1 MINLNIARNHR
12 KVKVIYILKF
22 MALHKDFPKDP
33 YAILDPNI
41 RWFPADEDLREKGF
55 DKLIPPLVA
64 TLRKEVKKW
73 RDKNYDGASE
83 TSKSLLNWWFKEE
96 HILYNSD
103 GSTYNFRYY
112 FAQREALE
120 TVVWLYEVAK
130 VKDKYD
136 LIRYNST
143 GILSPQMFTEEWL
156 RFVIKM
162 ATGAGKT
169 KVMSLIVAWAY
180 FHKLYEPQSDLAKN
194 FLLITPNVIVFE
206 RIKSDFEGNRIF
218 FSDPILPDNGYQGQN
233 WQDDFQVTVHL
244 QDDLKNIS
252 DTGNIFL
259 TNIHRVFEG
268 NVNEATFEDEDTS
281 EYFLGGKPVK
291 KTNDSTVDL
300 GMIIRDIDELIVI
313 NDEAHHLHDPKSAW
327 VKSIEDI
334 DNRLKQKGT
343 KLSLQLDL
351 TATPKKNDGS
361 IFVQTISDYP
371 LVEAIHQRIVK
382 QPVVPDGASRGK
394 LKENQSSLFSEKYR
408 DYINLG
414 IEEWRKTYKE
424 LEPTGKKSIL
434 FIMTDDTKNCDEVA
448 EYIETSFAD
457 LKGAVLTIHTNKSG
471 EISETV
477 SGKNKEELE
486 KLRKQAN
493 EIDSLE
499 SPFKVIISVMMLK
512 EGWDV
517 KNVTTIVGLR
527 PYASDSK
534 ILPEQTLGR
543 GLRRMYFGRDDI
555 NEYVSVIGTP
565 AFMDFVESIKG
576 EGVLL
581 EKRLMGSG
589 SKPITPMVIE
599 VDKDNPKKDIE
610 KLDIEIPVMSPRI
623 QREYKNLADL
633 NVSTFEINKVKIK
646 SFNEEE
652 KREIV
657 FKDVVDE
664 KTHHTTTL
672 SGDIEPNP
680 QSVIGFFTQATM
692 RELRLFGC
700 YDVLFGKVKEF
711 IQGYFFDGEINLSDL
726 NVLRNLSEPEYVK
739 LIRDTFKKAIN
750 DLTVQDRGD
759 AEIKNYIKI
768 SEARPFVVNDKSY
781 IPNPKKSVFNKI
793 VGDSDFE
800 LEFSGFLENC
810 DDVVSY
816 AKNFQNKEAN
826 ALRIEYKNSEGFIA
840 TYYPDFFVKLDDK
853 NVYIIETK
861 GREDEDDKLKF
872 ERLEKWCEDVNN
884 RQSRIIYKALY
895 IKQEGYEKDKAKNF
909 NELVRLFSK

>member
-1 MINLNIARNHR
+1 
-12 KVKVIYILKF
+12 

-64 TLRKEVKKW
+64 TLRKEVKEW
-73 RDKNYDGASE
+73 RDNKYNGASK
-83 TSKSLLNWWFKEE
+83 TSKALLNWWFKEE
-96 HILYNSD
+96 HILYYND
-103 GSTYNFRYY
+103 GSSYNFRYY

-120 TVVWLYEVAK
+120 TVIWLYEVAQ

-143 GILSPQMFTEEWL
+143 GVLSPQMFTEDWL
-156 RFVIKM
+156 RFVVKM

-180 FHKLYEPQSDLAKN
+180 FHRLYEKDSGLAKN

-206 RIKSDFEGNRIF
+206 RIKNDFEGNKIF
-218 FSDPILPDNGYQGQN
+218 FADPVLPDNGYQGQN
-233 WQDDFQVTVHL
+233 WQDDFQVTLHL
-244 QDDLKNIS
+244 QDDLRSIS

-259 TNIHRVFEG
+259 TNIHRVFESD
-268 NVNEATFEDEDTS
+268 VNEPSIEDKDTA
-281 EYFLGGKPVK
+281 EYFLGDKPVA

-300 GMIIRDIDELIVI
+300 GMIIREIDELVVI
-313 NDEAHHLHDPKSAW
+313 NDEAHHIHEENAW
-327 VKSIEDI
+327 LKSIRDI
-334 DNRLKQKGT
+334 DNKLKQKGGR
-343 KLSLQLDL
+343 LSLQLDV

-361 IFVQTISDYP
+361 IFVQTVSDYP

-382 QPVVPDGASRGK
+382 NPVVPDEASRGK
-394 LKENQSSLFSEKYR
+394 LKEKQSALFSEKYR
-408 DYINLG
+408 DFINLG

-477 SGKNKEELE
+477 SSKNKDELD
-486 KLRKQAN
+486 KLRKQSN
-493 EIDSLE
+493 EIDSLD
-499 SPFKVIISVMMLK
+499 SPYKVIISVMMLK

-555 NEYVSVIGTP
+555 DEYVSVIGTP

-581 EKRLMGSG
+581 EKRLMGGG

-599 VDKDNPKKDIE
+599 VDIDNPKKDIE

-623 QREYKNLADL
+623 QREYKNLTEL
-633 NVSTFEINKVKIK
+633 NVSSFGNKKVPVKTFSEQ
-646 SFNEEE
+646 E
-652 KREIV
+652 KREII

-664 KTHHTTTL
+664 KVHHTTILT
-672 SGDIEPNP
+672 GDIEPNY
-680 QSVIGFFTQATM
+680 QSVIGFFAQAVM

-700 YDVLFGKVKEF
+700 YDILFGKVKDFVENQMF
-711 IQGYFFDGEINLSDL
+711 EDTVHLSDL
-726 NVLRNLSEPEYVK
+726 NLLRNLSEIEYIK
-739 LIRDTFKKAIN
+739 LIKDVFKKGIN
-750 DLTVQDRGD
+750 ELTVEDKGD
-759 AEIKNYIKI
+759 TEIKNYIKI
-768 SEARPFVVNDKSY
+768 SEARPFVVNDKSFLV
-781 IPNPKKSVFNKI
+781 PQKSVFNKI
-793 VGDSDFE
+793 VGDSGFE
-800 LEFSGFLENC
+800 LEFCAFLEKC
-810 DDVVSY
+810 DDVVSF

-826 ALRIEYKNSEGFIA
+826 ALRIEYKNAEGFIA
-840 TYYPDFFVKLDDK
+840 NYYPDFFVKTDDK
-853 NVYIIETK
+853 NIFIIETK
-861 GREDEDDKLKF
+861 GREEEDDKLKF
-872 ERLEKWCEDVNN
+872 ERLEKWCADVND
-884 RQSRIIYKALY
+884 RQTKMVYKALY
-895 IKQEGYEKDKAKNF
+895 IKQEEWENNKAKNF
-909 NELVRLFSK
+909 DEIVRLYKR

>member
-1 MINLNIARNHR
+1 
-12 KVKVIYILKF
+12 

-41 RWFPADEDLREKGF
+41 RWFPADEDLREKGAIQ
-55 DKLIPPLVA
+55 KLLPPLVA
-64 TLRKEVKKW
+64 GLRERVKEW
-73 RDKNYDGASE
+73 RDKNYEGTSD
-83 TSKSLLNWWFKEE
+83 TSKSLLNWWFKED
-96 HILYNSD
+96 HIIYNTD
-103 GSTYNFRYY
+103 GSSYNFRYY

-136 LIRYNST
+136 LIRYNTT
-143 GILSPQMFTEEWL
+143 GVLSPQMFTEEWL

-169 KVMSLIVAWAY
+169 KVMSLIIAWAY
-180 FHKLYEPQSDLAKN
+180 FHKKYEEDSNLAKN

-206 RIKSDFEGNRIF
+206 RIKNDFEGLKIF
-218 FSDPILPDNGYQGQN
+218 FSDPVLPDNGYQGQN
-233 WQDDFQVTVHL
+233 WQDDFQVTLHL
-244 QDDLKNIS
+244 QDDLRNVS

-268 NVNEATFEDEDTS
+268 DVRDASAEDEDTS
-281 EYFLGGKPVK
+281 RYFLGDKPVT

-300 GMIIRDIDELIVI
+300 GMIVRDIDELIVI
-313 NDEAHHLHDPKSAW
+313 NDEAHHLHDDKSAW
-327 VKSIEDI
+327 VKSITDI

-343 KLSLQLDL
+343 KLSLQIDL

-371 LVEAIHQRIVK
+371 LVEAIHQRVVK
-382 QPVVPDGASRGK
+382 NPVVPDAASRGK
-394 LKENQSSLFSEKYR
+394 LKENQSTLFSEKYR

-414 IEEWRKTYKE
+414 IEEWQKTYEALK
-424 LEPTGKKSIL
+424 PMGKKSIL

-448 EYIETSFAD
+448 EYIETSFKN
-457 LKGAVLTIHTNKSG
+457 LKGTVLTIHTNKSG
-471 EISETV
+471 EISESV
-477 SGKNKEELE
+477 SGKSKEELDL
-486 KLRKQAN
+486 LRKQAN
-493 EIDSLE
+493 EIDSWE

-527 PYASDSK
+527 PYAADSK

-543 GLRRMYFGRDDI
+543 GLRRMFFGRDDVE
-555 NEYVSVIGTP
+555 EYVSVVGTP

-576 EGVLL
+576 EGVIL
-581 EKRLMGSG
+581 EKKAMGTG
-589 SKPITPMVIE
+589 AKPIAPMVIE
-599 VDKDNPKKDIE
+599 VDKDNSKKDIE

-623 QREYKNLADL
+623 QREYKNLVELD
-633 NVSTFEINKVKIK
+633 VSKFGNKKVKVK
-646 SFNEEE
+646 TFSEEE

-664 KTHHTTTL
+664 KTHHTTIL
-672 SGDIEPNP
+672 SGDIEPDY
-680 QSVIGFFTQATM
+680 QSVVGFFAQAIM

-700 YDVLFGKVKEF
+700 YDILFGKVREF
-711 IQGYFFDGEINLSDL
+711 VQNNMFDGPVNLSDL
-726 NVLRNLSEPEYVK
+726 NVLRNLSEVEYIR
-739 LIRDTFKKAIN
+739 LIKDSFKKAIN
-750 DLTVQDRGD
+750 DLTVEDKGD
-759 AEIKNYIKI
+759 TEIKNYIKI

-781 IPNPKKSVFNKI
+781 LIPKKSVFNKI

-800 LEFSGFLENC
+800 LVFSDFLENC
-810 DDVVSY
+810 DDVTSF
-816 AKNFQNKEAN
+816 AKNFQNKEAS

-840 TYYPDFFVKLDDK
+840 SYYPDFFVKKDEK
-853 NVYIIETK
+853 TVYIIETK
-861 GREDEDDKLKF
+861 GREEENDKLKF
-872 ERLEKWCEDVNN
+872 ERLQKWCEDVNDRQN
-884 RQSRIIYKALY
+884 RVVYQALY
-895 IKQEGYEKDKAKNF
+895 IKQEEWEKDKLKNF
-909 NELVRLFSK
+909 DEVVRVFSLS

>member
-1 MINLNIARNHR
+1 
-12 KVKVIYILKF
+12 
-22 MALHKDFPKDP
+22 MALHPDFPKDP

-64 TLRKEVKKW
+64 TLRKEVKEW
-73 RDKNYDGASE
+73 RDTNYEGASD
-83 TSKSLLNWWFKEE
+83 TSKALLNWWFKED
-96 HILYNSD
+96 HIMYNKD
-103 GSTYNFRYY
+103 GSSYNFRYY

-120 TVVWLYEVAK
+120 TVVWLYEVAQ

-143 GILSPQMFTEEWL
+143 GILSPQMFTEDWL
-156 RFVIKM
+156 RLVVKM

-169 KVMSLIVAWAY
+169 KVMSLVVAWAY
-180 FHKLYEPQSDLAKN
+180 FHRLYEPNSGLSKN

-206 RIKSDFEGNRIF
+206 RIKNDFEGNKIF
-218 FSDPILPDNGYQGQN
+218 FSDPVLPDNGYQGQN
-233 WQDDFQVTVHL
+233 WQDDFQVTLHL
-244 QDDLKNIS
+244 QDDLRGIS

-259 TNIHRVFEG
+259 TNIHRVFESD
-268 NVNEATFEDEDTS
+268 VAEASFDDDDTT
-281 EYFLGGKPVK
+281 EYFLGDKPVT

-313 NDEAHHLHDPKSAW
+313 NDEAHHIHEENAW
-327 VKSIEDI
+327 LRSIRDI
-334 DNRLKQKGT
+334 DNKLKQKGG
-343 KLSLQLDL
+343 KLSLQLDV
-351 TATPKKNDGS
+351 TATPKKTDGS

-371 LVEAIHQRIVK
+371 LVEAIHQKIVK
-382 QPVVPDGASRGK
+382 NPVVPDEASRGK
-394 LKENQSSLFSEKYR
+394 LKENQSALFSEKYR
-408 DYINLG
+408 DFINLG
-414 IEEWRKTYKE
+414 IEEWRKTYTE

-477 SGKNKEELE
+477 SSKNKDELAL
-486 KLRKQAN
+486 LRKQSN
-493 EIDSLE
+493 DIDSWN

-555 NEYVSVIGTP
+555 DEYVSVIGTP

-589 SKPITPMVIE
+589 SKPISPMVVE

-610 KLDIEIPVMSPRI
+610 KLDIEIPIMSPRI
-623 QREYKNLADL
+623 QREYKNLGGLD
-633 NVSTFEINKVKIK
+633 VSLFGNKKVSIKTF
-646 SFNEEE
+646 SEEE

-664 KTHHTTTL
+664 KVHHTTTL
-672 SGDIEPNP
+672 SGDIEPNH
-680 QSVIGFFTQATM
+680 QSVVGFFAQAIM

-700 YDVLFGKVKEF
+700 YDVLFGKVKDFVEH
-711 IQGYFFDGEINLSDL
+711 YMFDGPVVLSDL
-726 NVLRNLSEPEYVK
+726 NLLRNLSEIEYIK
-739 LIRDTFKKAIN
+739 LIKDVFKKGIN
-750 DLTVQDRGD
+750 ELTVQDKGD
-759 AEIKNYIKI
+759 TEIKNYIKI
-768 SEARPFVVNDKSY
+768 SEARPFVVNDKSFL
-781 IPNPKKSVFNKI
+781 IPQKSVFNRI
-793 VGDSDFE
+793 VGDSNFE
-800 LEFSGFLENC
+800 LEFSAFLDTC
-810 DDVVSY
+810 DDIISF
-816 AKNFQNKEAN
+816 AKNFQNKEAS
-826 ALRIEYKNSEGFIA
+826 ALRIEYKNAEGFIA
-840 TYYPDFFVKLDDK
+840 TYYPDFFVKADDK

-861 GREDEDDKLKF
+861 GREEEDDILKF
-872 ERLEKWCEDVNN
+872 KRLQKWCEDVND
-884 RQSRIIYKALY
+884 RQTKVIYTALY
-895 IKQEGYEKDKAKNF
+895 IQQGDWEKNRVKNF
-909 NELVRLFSK
+909 DEVMRVYKI

>member
-1 MINLNIARNHR
+1 
-12 KVKVIYILKF
+12 

-64 TLRKEVKKW
+64 TLRKEVQEW
-73 RDKNYDGASE
+73 RNQKYEGASE
-83 TSKSLLNWWFKEE
+83 TSKALLNWWFKEE
-96 HILYNSD
+96 HIVYNAD
-103 GSTYNFRYY
+103 GSSYNFRYY

-120 TVVWLYEVAK
+120 TVIWLYEVAG

-143 GILSPQMFTEEWL
+143 GVLSPQMFTEDWL

-169 KVMSLIVAWAY
+169 KVMSLVVAWAY
-180 FHKLYEPQSDLAKN
+180 FHRLYEKDSGLAKN

-206 RIKSDFEGNRIF
+206 RIKNDFEGNKIF
-218 FSDPILPDNGYQGQN
+218 FSDPVVPDNGYLGQN
-233 WQDDFQVTVHL
+233 WQDDFQVTLHL
-244 QDDLKNIS
+244 QDDLRAIS

-259 TNIHRVFEG
+259 TNIHRVFESD
-268 NVNEATFEDEDTS
+268 VSEASAEDEDTS
-281 EYFLGGKPVK
+281 QYFLGDKPVT

-300 GMIIRDIDELIVI
+300 GMIIRDIDELVVI
-313 NDEAHHLHDPKSAW
+313 NDEAHHIHEENAW
-327 VKSIEDI
+327 LKSIRDI
-334 DNRLKQKGT
+334 DNKLKQKGGR
-343 KLSLQLDL
+343 LSLQLDV
-351 TATPKKNDGS
+351 TATPKKKDGS
-361 IFVQTISDYP
+361 IFVQVISDYP

-382 QPVVPDGASRGK
+382 NPVVPDEASRGK
-394 LKENQSSLFSEKYR
+394 LKEKQSALFSEKYR
-408 DYINLG
+408 DFINLG

-477 SGKNKEELE
+477 SGKNKDELD
-486 KLRKQAN
+486 KLRKQSN
-493 EIDSLE
+493 EIDSLD
-499 SPFKVIISVMMLK
+499 SPYKVIISVMMLK

-555 NEYVSVIGTP
+555 DEYVSVIGTP

-581 EKRLMGSG
+581 EKRLMGGG
-589 SKPITPMVIE
+589 SKPITPMVVE

-633 NVSTFEINKVKIK
+633 DVASFGNKKVPIKTFSEQ
-646 SFNEEE
+646 E

-664 KTHHTTTL
+664 KVHHTTTL
-672 SGDIEPNP
+672 TGDIEPNY
-680 QSVIGFFTQATM
+680 QSVIGFFAQAIM

-700 YDVLFGKVKEF
+700 YDILFGKVKDFVEN
-711 IQGYFFDGEINLSDL
+711 QMFDGSVNLSDL
-726 NVLRNLSEPEYVK
+726 NLLRNLSEIEYIKVIK
-739 LIRDTFKKAIN
+739 DVFKKGIN
-750 DLTVQDRGD
+750 ELTVEDKGD
-759 AEIKNYIKI
+759 TEIKNYIKI
-768 SEARPFVVNDKSY
+768 SEARPFVVNDKSFL
-781 IPNPKKSVFNKI
+781 IPQKSVFNRI
-793 VGDSDFE
+793 VGDSGFE
-800 LEFSGFLENC
+800 LEFSAFLDKC
-810 DDVVSY
+810 DDVVSF

-826 ALRIEYKNSEGFIA
+826 ALRIEYKNAEGFIA
-840 TYYPDFFVKLDDK
+840 NYYPDFFVKVDDK
-853 NVYIIETK
+853 NIFIIETK
-861 GREDEDDKLKF
+861 GREEEDDKLKF
-872 ERLEKWCEDVNN
+872 ERLEKWCEDVND
-884 RQSRIIYKALY
+884 RQTKMIYKALY
-895 IKQEGYEKDKAKNF
+895 VKQEDWENNKAKNF
-909 NELVRLFSK
+909 DEIVRLYKK